1 MNNIVSE
8 SYDNR
13 AEGETRV
20 GNWMQTYT
28 GVQFWPM
35 DPRPEE
41 IVIDDIAHALS
52 NCCRYAGHCREFYS
66 VAEHSVLVSEVV
78 PPEHAFQ
85 ALLHDATEAY
95 LVDVPRPL
103 KRYLT
108 NYHEIEDTLWKAIAK
123 RFGIPEELHPSIKEA
138 DNAVLLAEAEQI
150 MGPKPAPWNIEGK
163 AADVKVRCNSPWLA
177 RNRFMLRF
185 TELRMEAIGTRLAT
199 LPGKTS

>member
-1 MNNIVSE
+1 MNTIVSE

-41 IVIDDIAHALS
+41 IRIEDIAHALS
-52 NCCRYAGHCREFYS
+52 NCCRYAGHCTNFYS
-66 VAEHSVLVSEVV
+66 VAEHSLYVSRVV
-78 PPEHAFQ
+78 APEHALQ

-108 NYHEIEDTLWKAIAK
+108 NYHEIEDTLWKAVAE
-123 RFGIPEELHPSIKEA
+123 RFSVQVELHPSIKEA
-138 DNAVLLAEAEQI
+138 DNAVLLAEAAQI
-150 MGPKPAPWNIEGK
+150 MGPKPAPWNIEGEP
-163 AADVKVRCNSPWLA
+163 ADIQVTCMAPTVARAYFLA
-177 RNRFMLRF
+177 RFYHLVG
-185 TELRMEAIGTRLAT
+185 LQ
-199 LPGKTS
+199 P